1 MVVVK
6 REAGVAEP
14 SWDFYRFCASQDH
27 LREGIALSPSA
38 EGTAGCAAFN
48 SALSAVRNG
57 MWLKW

>member
-6 REAGVAEP
+6 REAGAAES

-48 SALSAVRNG
+48 RV
-57 MWLKW
+57 

>member
-6 REAGVAEP
+6 REAGAAES
-14 SWDFYRFCASQDH
+14 SWDFYRLCASHDRY
-27 LREGIALSPSA
+27 REGIALSPNA
-38 EGTAGCAAFN
+38 EGTAGCTAFN